1 MLPPVGIEP
10 RPLITDSKSNSL
22 LSELVRHVLLRS
34 LNFYSCTTWFLDFDD
49 LVRINKVWLYKEPK
63 VSVLQVNAKLVQ
75 KVKLFLLNKYDLCN
89 LQTSN
94 KTRVQ
99 NVIFIVF
106 SDAIL
111 KVVFLYKYCNVA
123 DTLFDCTCWREIM

>member
-1 MLPPVGIEP
+1 MPILILAFSSLLPENKKPSDKMLPPVGIEP
-10 RPLITDSKSNSL
+10 RPGITSDSKSNSL

-63 VSVLQVNAKLVQ
+63 VSVNAKLVQ

-89 LQTSN
+89 FQTSN
-94 KTRVQ
+94 KTWVQ

-111 KVVFLYKYCNVA
+111 KVVFL
-123 DTLFDCTCWREIM
+123 